1 MAAKKQTEQS
11 RGVWRFSWKGF
22 LIAASVALNIAFF
35 VLFITMTTTNKLDI
49 MFIHEGITR
58 YCKVENDTLFKSNS
72 DQMQALRR
80 FTCAKGDAEEPFEKA
95 FNEYLKTQ
103 DIVPTN

>member
-1 MAAKKQTEQS
+1 MAVKKQAGQS
-11 RGVWRFSWKGF
+11 RGAWQFSWKNF

-35 VLFITMTTTNKLDI
+35 VLFITMTATNKLDV
-49 MFIHEGITR
+49 MFINEGVNR
-58 YCKVENDTLFKSNS
+58 YCKVENDMLFDGNS

-80 FTCAKGDAEEPFEKA
+80 FTCAKGDAKEPFERA

-103 DIVPTN
+103 DIEPTN